1 MTQARRRAIWSLLI
15 WGGAAVAFVA
25 TFVAGGGPATYVDD
39 RTRIVLGAAALGL
52 AFVAHFVMLWRTRAR
67 GGDRPVLSDERDER
81 IARRANGVALV
92 VSLVYVVLLSIVLY
106 EVHHD
111 SRLVPV
117 GWMWFVAYSTAMMG
131 YLSHAAAT
139 LALDSAMGGHGEG

>member
-1 MTQARRRAIWSLLI
+1 MTQARKRAIWSLLV
-15 WGGAAVAFVA
+15 WGGAAAAFVA
-25 TFVAGGGPATYVDD
+25 AFVAAGGPAEYVQD
-39 RTRIVLGAAALGL
+39 RTRIVLGAAVLGA
-52 AFVAHFVMLWRTRAR
+52 AFLAHFVMLWRTRAR
-67 GGDRPVLSDERDER
+67 AGDRPVLSDERDER

-92 VSLVYVVLLSIVLY
+92 ASLVYVFLVCIVLY

-117 GWMWFVAYSTAMMG
+117 GWMWFLAYSTAMMA
-131 YLSHAAAT
+131 YLSHAVAT